1 MKSVT
6 IKSNLRDDPVI
17 IVGMHH
23 SGTSILAK
31 IVAKGG
37 IFIVTDMG
45 HHESTLFT
53 LTLNNKLIMKNQW
66 HGDPIMT
73 EESVMSFQKMFDRF
87 LDETVDEYFKNLGYD
102 GNSRWGFKDPR
113 VCVLMPLYLKRYPSA
128 KFIHIIRDEQA
139 VYKSLFTKNK
149 SCNKNLDYWINV
161 QKQHIDR
168 VKKYSNKLSGKNFY
182 EIKYEDLCLN
192 PQEIVKDLYSWL
204 ELPFDSSIKEFLE
217 ETIYVENDVIQDF
230 IEQVVLMS
238 DGELK
243 KDRSEWLKKYGNYN
257 KIEKYKKVVEKVY
270 HTEEL
275 QNILRVK

>member
-1 MKSVT
+1 M
-6 IKSNLRDDPVI
+6 
-17 IVGMHH
+17 
-23 SGTSILAK
+23 
-31 IVAKGG
+31 
-37 IFIVTDMG
+37 
-45 HHESTLFT
+45 
-53 LTLNNKLIMKNQW
+53 
-66 HGDPIMT
+66 
-73 EESVMSFQKMFDRF
+73 
-87 LDETVDEYFKNLGYD
+87 
-102 GNSRWGFKDPR
+102 
-113 VCVLMPLYLKRYPSA
+113 
-128 KFIHIIRDEQA
+128 
-139 VYKSLFTKNK
+139 
-149 SCNKNLDYWINV
+149 
-161 QKQHIDR
+161 
-168 VKKYSNKLSGKNFY
+168 KKYSNKLSGKNFY